1 MHNAQIS
8 GNFRVSCDDS
18 IYGKMAA
25 LGHSA
30 NINTMLTQQQILVS
44 SMDDIVFQDRN
55 RSYGAYSLRKE
66 YDRNMMIAIGIM
78 IGFCALAFLTGLSNG
93 NSVVKQL
100 THQPGPVILDHFPEK
115 PKPIIPPPPP
125 PPPPPAAVQAIQTEV
140 FTPPLIVDDNISPD
154 EMPPIQ
160 DDLVKAKIGLERI
173 EGDNIGNI
181 VAPPVES
188 QHLAEVVAPKT
199 EEDYNRKV
207 FTKVENPAEFPGGS
221 GEWTRYLQKNLH
233 YPDQAIEN
241 GTQDVVRVQFI
252 VDTDGNISEVQALND
267 PGDGLAEEAVRI
279 IKKGPRWRPGEQNG
293 RKVICRHMQ
302 AITFRL
308 N

>member
-8 GNFRVSCDDS
+8 GNFRVSSDDS

-25 LGHSA
+25 LGHSV

-115 PKPIIPPPPP
+115 PKPIIPPS
-125 PPPPPAAVQAIQTEV
+125 PPPPPAANKAIRTEI

-160 DDLVKAKIGLERI
+160 DDLGKAKIGLERI
-173 EGDNIGNI
+173 EGDDIGNI

-188 QHLAEVVAPKT
+188 VHISGVISPKQP
-199 EEDYNRKV
+199 EMDFEKV
-207 FTKVENPAEFPGGS
+207 YTTVQNPAEFPGGIS
-221 GEWTRYLQKNLH
+221 EWVRYLQKNLQ
-233 YPDQAIEN
+233 YPETALDMGIV
-241 GTQDVVRVQFI
+241 GVVRVQFI
-252 VDTDGNISEVQALND
+252 VDRDGNISEVQALND
-267 PGDGLAEEAVRI
+267 PGEGLSEEAVRI
-279 IKKGPRWRPGEQNG
+279 IKKGPKWRPAEQNG
-293 RKVICRHMQ
+293 HKVIYRHTQ
-302 AITFRL
+302 AIVFRMD
-308 N
+308 